1 VRHGRESKSPSK
13 IRVACRI
20 QSHPSRRLL
29 RQRLLDGLAGMPVEI
44 VETDFEPPSPWLGY
58 RECLSNP
65 PDCTHLLVAQD
76 DAIVCRNLPRAVE
89 LIAAAEP
96 HVPVVLYLGMLPPN
110 KLPALKAGKEGK
122 RFVDL
127 LPSSFMPVV
136 AVMWPAGLAA
146 EFLAWSGNPE
156 LLRRRNGLSINERS
170 DDAMAGRWVRSTRQ
184 RVVATIPSLFEHPD
198 DAPSTIGRNP
208 GGRTALFWHGVEWD
222 ALSVEWSS

>member
-1 VRHGRESKSPSK
+1 VTC
-13 IRVACRI
+13 IDYII
-20 QSHPSRRLL
+20 QHHPSRSELVKRLTCDL
-29 RQRLLDGLAGMPVEI
+29 PDARLIVSDETPPNPWGGYMKCLASVRR
-44 VETDFEPPSPWLGY
+44 GY
-58 RECLSNP
+58 SHVCII
-65 PDCTHLLVAQD
+65 QD
-76 DAIVCRNLPRAVE
+76 DAVVCRNLPRAVE

-96 HVPVVLYLGMLPPN
+96 HVPIVLYLGMLPPN

-136 AVMWPAGLAA
+136 AVLWPAGLAA

-156 LLRRRNGLSINERS
+156 LLRRRNGLSVNERS
-170 DDAMAGRWVRSTRQ
+170 DDAMAGRWMRQTRQ
-184 RVVATIPSLFEHPD
+184 RVVATIPSLVEHPD

-222 ALSVEWSS
+222 ALSVEWG